1 MEADGGTSLAEC
13 PQCLEVVEHTI
24 IKRNKRGSGEDV
36 LAKCEECHAVHTVII
51 RPPKATSVNT
61 TLSDG
66 EKSFNEEIE
75 VDQDE
80 LISVGDMFEHNGMTW
95 KITRIDNSQS
105 RPQENLPATEIYS
118 MWATRNDRTILGVT
132 MTDGEVS
139 ESGKIECEPD
149 RIFTCGSII
158 KFADSKWRIRAIHTG
173 KGRTLNGSRMANEI
187 RRIYLHPQDS
197 AKK

>member
-13 PQCLEVVEHTI
+13 PQCLEVVEHAI

-36 LAKCEECHAVHTVII
+36 LAKCEECHAVHTIII

-187 RRIYLHPQDS
+187 RRIYLHPQAS